1 VSIVEIKYNL
11 KKDLDNYSYG
21 FLNSRFPD
29 YGQGDLD
36 TAPRMWSTI
45 KKKIEETDENK
56 KIEVIEKYLLDNFYE
71 KEVMKLSMEAI
82 DKYWSTI
89 ESAYFNK
96 LHNFMGIKK
105 KIPKIDVYF
114 TTLNIYPYNV
124 KGRYF
129 YIPFFAGLA
138 VQAKTIMHES
148 MHLVFLHN
156 YGQYLSERGI
166 DKQGTLEIAES
177 LTVLLNWE
185 FKEFLLFPERNSK
198 PTTIDLQKEIVA
210 LYKKNTSFKEILDRL
225 IELRIMPT

>member
-1 VSIVEIKYNL
+1 MSIIEIKYNL
-11 KKDLDNYSYG
+11 KKDLENYNYG
-21 FLNSRFPD
+21 FLNSRLPD
-29 YGQGDLD
+29 YGQGDFD
-36 TAPRMWSTI
+36 TAPRMWPSI
-45 KKKIEETDENK
+45 KKKIEATDENK
-56 KIEVIEKYLLDNFYE
+56 KLEVIERYLLDNFYE
-71 KEVMKLSMEAI
+71 KEVMKLSIEAI

-96 LHNFMGIKK
+96 LHNFMEIKK
-105 KIPKIDVYF
+105 KISKINVYI

-124 KGRYF
+124 KEKYF
-129 YIPFFAGLA
+129 YIPFFAGLP

-185 FKEFLLFPERNSK
+185 FKEFLLLPESNGK

-210 LYKKNTSFKEILDRL
+210 LYKNNMSFKEILDRL
-225 IELRIMPT
+225 IELRTPST